1 MVYYAQDM
9 IIHIIIHTRDTKPLV
24 FSSIGSD
31 PSSRFVYLRSESNEI
46 GEGCFEMECVKKNR
60 APARCKVQRAPVPG
74 KITAHPGKFGCARGG
89 RAKFHG
95 FGCWPVQF
103 LIKKIISLK
112 F

>member
-1 MVYYAQDM
+1 MLTVSRIDCFGLLQAILSDLCKYKVNSGWYEC
-9 IIHIIIHTRDTKPLV
+9 TR
-24 FSSIGSD
+24 
-31 PSSRFVYLRSESNEI
+31 EI
-46 GEGCFEMECVKKNR
+46 GEGCFEMECVKKIR
-60 APARCKVQRAPVPG
+60 APARCKVQRAPVPE